1 MPLKIKVMA
10 VVIFM
15 DTHAGETLFKMLIS
29 NIQPVITIMP
39 ARITISDNTLA
50 IFLFRDHFFIDY
62 SKFIA
67 EDYQGVTIP
76 QESRLQGCRSSCR
89 NGRLPP
95 ASPS

>member
-29 NIQPVITIMP
+29 NIQHVITIMP

-50 IFLFRDHFFIDY
+50 IFLFFSEIIFLSI
-62 SKFIA
+62 IA
-67 EDYQGVTIP
+67 NLLPKTIR
-76 QESRLQGCRSSCR
+76 E
-89 NGRLPP
+89 
-95 ASPS
+95 